1 MNARV
6 EERKPLEADA
16 LIAEARAATGLAD
29 FGPDLSFMTG
39 FRRLVDAVEAMK
51 PPAQLRET
59 AHHKIVGLLST
70 RLRYVEDEKRHPD
83 IVTQEVGDPL
93 IVCGLPRTGTTITY
107 DLLCL
112 DPAARAPREWEWYI
126 PWPAPEIATF
136 DSDPRIAQVQAIY
149 ENWLKHAPQ
158 LADIQRMDCTQPG
171 ECNHGMM
178 LHFASTNFPA
188 ELGVPDFARWLQKT
202 VPEGQYRT
210 HKRMLQQYQWKGPKG
225 RWTLKSPQHLMD
237 LPGLVEA
244 YPGAMLVWTHRDPV
258 KTFSSLASMISGFL
272 AAVGAPQD
280 DKAIGRSVFDTWSAA
295 LARATAARATRP
307 DIEARIIDLAHAD
320 IVTDPMGS
328 VERIYKRF
336 NLPFSDEHRTRVSQ
350 FLTDNP
356 AASRLGKHKHS
367 PEHFGIDADE
377 VHARLSDYYDRY
389 GHLLGRA

>member
-16 LIAEARAATGLAD
+16 LIAEAHAATGLAD

-51 PPAQLRET
+51 PPGQLRET

-188 ELGVPDFARWLQKT
+188 ELGVPDFARWLQET

>member
-1 MNARV
+1 MSADTVEQAR
-6 EERKPLEADA
+6 LDADA
-16 LIAEARAATGLAD
+16 LVAEARASTGLSD
-29 FGPDLSFMTG
+29 FGPDLSFMSG
-39 FRRLVDAVEAMK
+39 FHRLVDAVEAMD
-51 PPAQLRET
+51 PPAQLRAT
-59 AHHKIVGLLST
+59 AHHKIVGLLAT
-70 RLRYVEDEKRHPD
+70 RLRYVEDERLHPG
-83 IVTQEVGDPL
+83 IVAQDVGDPL

-188 ELGVPDFARWLQKT
+188 ELGVPDFARWLQES

-210 HKRMLQQYQWKGPKG
+210 HKRMLQQYQWKGPRG

-258 KTFSSLASMISGFL
+258 LTFSSLSSMIAGFL
-272 AAVGAPQD
+272 AAVGGAND
-280 DKAIGRSVFDTWSAA
+280 LKAIGRSVVDTWSAA
-295 LARATAARATRP
+295 MVRATQARAADPAL
-307 DIEARIIDLAHAD
+307 EARILDLGHRD
-320 IVTDPMGS
+320 IVADPMAATQHIYDRFGLAFS
-328 VERIYKRF
+328 EAHRERIAA
-336 NLPFSDEHRTRVSQ
+336 
-350 FLTDNP
+350 FLADNP
-356 AASRLGKHKHS
+356 SASRLGRHKHS
-367 PEHFGIDADE
+367 PDQFGIDPGE
-377 VHARLSDYYDRY
+377 VHERLADYYTRY
-389 GHLLGRA
+389 GHLFDRA